1 MFEAQEAVAADQL
14 DKAEETFVRAV
25 DRFPDEDWFYTS
37 LLYYYSMSNRE
48 KAIALIERGA
58 RYVPNSGPFRNVAG
72 YTYLALGRYPEAVR
86 EFEAYV
92 LLPNEPNALDSLA
105 EAYLIGGQI
114 DTLDTYQ
121 RAVAMDPAF
130 GAQFGRFCP

>member
-1 MFEAQEAVAADQL
+1 
-14 DKAEETFVRAV
+14 
-25 DRFPDEDWFYTS
+25 
-37 LLYYYSMSNRE
+37 
-48 KAIALIERGA
+48 
-58 RYVPNSGPFRNVAG
+58 
-72 YTYLALGRYPEAVR
+72 
-86 EFEAYV
+86 
-92 LLPNEPNALDSLA
+92 LDSLA